1 MNNVDERELVSRCQ
15 AGDLSAFDNLMQ
27 QYEKKVYSLCFRM
40 TGRPDDAADLAQ
52 DAFLKAYRAIHA
64 FKGQSSFSTWLFRIV
79 TNTCLDERRRL
90 GRRPSVFSLDR
101 PLETNDGELAL
112 TLPDN
117 SPDPLAVVV
126 QSELQAEIQKLLNML
141 PADQK
146 MVLILRDL
154 EGYSYEEIAAALNI
168 TLGTVKS
175 RLNRARIRLRE
186 LYLKKEELFD
196 DARHLNRKGG
206 CST

>member
-1 MNNVDERELVSRCQ
+1 VNNVDERELVSRCQ

-79 TNTCLDERRRL
+79 TNTCLDERRRR

-101 PLETNDGELAL
+101 PLETKDGELAL

-117 SPDPLAVVV
+117 SPDPLAAVV
-126 QSELQAEIQKLLNML
+126 QSELQAEIQRLLNML

-154 EGYSYEEIAAALNI
+154 EGYSYDEIAAALNI

-175 RLNRARIRLRE
+175 RLNRARSRLRE

-196 DARHLNRKGG
+196 DTRHLNKKGG